1 MNDYEPCF
9 ISEIDCI
16 RRFILNSLYLQLHVC
31 VKWLERKI
39 KINDWAETVYLIYNK
54 YYMITVMVLSL
65 RLL

>member
-1 MNDYEPCF
+1 MNDYEPCL

-16 RRFILNSLYLQLHVC
+16 RRFIFNSLYLQLHVC

-39 KINDWAETVYLIYNK
+39 KINDLIYNK